1 MAYRIR
7 RREPVGKG
15 LRRIV
20 GEQIRKAERVARDT
34 ARPQEDRVHDVRTRL
49 KRSRA
54 VLALIRADGGE
65 QVRRDDR
72 RLRDVARV
80 LSRPRDLAVQAHTF
94 RLLGTR
100 LQSEVPPRLVAGLS
114 SVERRVRRGLR
125 PDEVERDLRRA
136 ARMLRRVRR
145 RLGSWHLAHGRRAIS
160 GGITRMYRK
169 ARAGLEAVRA
179 EPSPE
184 RFHDWRKQ
192 VKALSNQLRLIRRA
206 IPELTTTL
214 MPKIDRLGELLGEV
228 HDLHCAY
235 ATAEMHPRSFGRAED
250 GLVVLSAVEERR
262 AALESEAL
270 ALADTVFSG
279 RARDVRALI
288 KTGWRTWRRGEPP
301 ATEPA
306 EPPAAT
312 LH

>member
-1 MAYRIR
+1 MGYRIR

-20 GEQIRKAERVARDT
+20 GEQIQKAERAARDR

-54 VLALIRADGGE
+54 VLALIRRDGGE
-65 QVRRDDR
+65 PVRRDDR
-72 RLRDVARV
+72 RLRDVARL

-100 LQSEVPPRLVAGLS
+100 LQSEVPARLVAGLS
-114 SVERRVRRGLR
+114 AVERRVRRGLR

-145 RLGSWHLAHGRRAIS
+145 ALGGWHVAHGRRAIS
-160 GGITRMYRK
+160 GGLTRMYRN

-184 RFHDWRKQ
+184 QFHDWRKQ
-192 VKALSNQLRLIRRA
+192 VKALSNQLRLIRQA

-214 MPKIDRLGELLGEV
+214 MPKIERLGELLGEV

-250 GLVVLSAVEERR
+250 GLVVLAAVEERR
-262 AALESEAL
+262 ATLESEAL
-270 ALADTVFSG
+270 ALAETVFSG

-288 KTGWRTWRRGEPP
+288 KTGWRTWRRGETPGAEAGETPP
-301 ATEPA
+301 AT
-306 EPPAAT
+306 

>member
-235 ATAEMHPRSFGRAED
+235 ATAEMHPRSFGRAKD

>member
-1 MAYRIR
+1 MAYRIK

-20 GEQIRKAERVARDT
+20 GEQVRKAERTARDR
-34 ARPQEDRVHDVRTRL
+34 ASPQEERVHEVRTRL

-54 VLALIRADGGE
+54 VLALIRADGGDR
-65 QVRRDDR
+65 VRRDDR

-94 RLLGTR
+94 RLLETR
-100 LQSEVPPRLVAGLS
+100 LQSEVPPRLLAGLS
-114 SVERRVRRGLR
+114 AAERRVRRGLR

-136 ARMLRRVRR
+136 AKMLRRVRR
-145 RLGSWHLAHGRRAIS
+145 ALGHWHVPHGRRAIS
-160 GGITRMYRK
+160 GGIARMYRK

-179 EPSPE
+179 QPSPE
-184 RFHDWRKQ
+184 RLHDWRKQ
-192 VKALSNQLRLIRRA
+192 VKALANQLRLIRAA

-214 MPKIDRLGELLGEV
+214 MPKIDRLGELLGEI
-228 HDLHCAY
+228 HDLDCAH
-235 ATAEMHPRSFGRAED
+235 ATAQMHPRSFGRAED
-250 GLVVLSAVEERR
+250 GQAVLSAVEERR
-262 AALESEAL
+262 AALEREAL

-288 KTGWRTWRRGEPP
+288 KTGWRVWRRG
-301 ATEPA
+301 A
-306 EPPAAT
+306 PPAAAAEAPAT
-312 LH
+312 VH